1 MIKIANSLREISDAV
16 LKDKEQKAKEYAQCW
31 WEKKTKRL
39 LKVAHRGE
47 KQTIMHINKKYWEA
61 VNELLLRKGFFV
73 IRQYGLFCD
82 RITIKW

>member
-1 MIKIANSLREISDAV
+1 MIKTANSLREISDAV

-39 LKVAHRGE
+39 LRVAHKGE
-47 KQTIMHINKKYWEA
+47 KQAVMHINKKYWEA
-61 VNELLLRKGFFV
+61 VNELLLYKGFLV
-73 IRQYGLFCD
+73 IRQYGSFYD